1 MDAKALFIDWI
12 TRYEYPALFL
22 LLMLGIVG
30 LPIPDET
37 LLLFAGSLTFTHQL
51 AAAPTL
57 AAALLGSACG
67 ISLSYWLGRTL
78 GQSLAGSLGQR
89 VGLDAERLQAV
100 QAWYRLRGKYGL
112 LLGYFVPG
120 LRHLTAFVAGSSRLP
135 FPVFAAF
142 AYSGGLLWSLS
153 FLWLGYVLGD
163 EWQRLSGRIHDGLL
177 LLAWVSLAGIAAV
190 VGWRR
195 WRSARRSV

>member
-1 MDAKALFIDWI
+1 MDAKALCIDWI

-30 LPIPDET
+30 LPVPDET
-37 LLLFAGSLTFTHQL
+37 LLLFAGSLTFTHRL

-57 AAALLGSACG
+57 AAAVLGSACG

-78 GQSLAGSLGQR
+78 GLSLAGSLGLR
-89 VGLDAERLQAV
+89 VGLDARRLQAV
-100 QAWYRLRGKYGL
+100 QDWYRLRGKYGL

-153 FLWLGYVLGD
+153 FLWLGYLLGD
-163 EWQRLSGRIHDGLL
+163 EWHRLAGMIHEGLFHL
-177 LLAWVSLAGIAAV
+177 TWVSLVGIAAV
-190 VGWRR
+190 LAVRR
-195 WRSARRSV
+195 WRSVRRSA

>member
-1 MDAKALFIDWI
+1 MDAKTLFIDWI

-30 LPIPDET
+30 LPIPAET

-57 AAALLGSACG
+57 AAAFLGSACG
-67 ISLSYWLGRTL
+67 MSLSYWLGWTL
-78 GQSLAGSLGQR
+78 GPSLAGSLGSR
-89 VGLDAERLQAV
+89 VGLNAERLQAA
-100 QAWYRLRGKYGL
+100 QAWCRLRGKYGL
-112 LLGYFVPG
+112 LIGYFVPG

-142 AYSGGLLWSLS
+142 AYSGGFLWSLS

-163 EWQRLSGRIHDGLL
+163 EWPRLSGRIHDGLL
-177 LLAWVSLAGIAAV
+177 LLAWVSPAGIAAV
-190 VGWRR
+190 VVWRR

>member
-1 MDAKALFIDWI
+1 MDAKDLFIDWI

-57 AAALLGSACG
+57 AAAFLGSACG

-78 GQSLAGSLGQR
+78 GHSLAGSLGPR
-89 VGLDAERLQAV
+89 VGLDAERFRAV

-120 LRHLTAFVAGSSRLP
+120 LRHLTAFVAGSSHLP

-142 AYSGGLLWSLS
+142 AYSGGFFWSLS
-153 FLWLGYVLGD
+153 FLWLGYLLGD
-163 EWQRLSGRIHDGLL
+163 EWHRLAGAIHEGLFHL
-177 LLAWVSLAGIAAV
+177 TWVLLAGLAMVLAV
-190 VGWRR
+190 RR
-195 WRSARRSV
+195 RQSARPSA

>member
-12 TRYEYPALFL
+12 ARYEYPALFL

-30 LPIPDET
+30 LPVPDET
-37 LLLFAGSLTFTHQL
+37 LLLFAGYLTFKHQL
-51 AAAPTL
+51 AAAPAL
-57 AAALLGSACG
+57 AAAFFGSACG

-78 GQSLAGSLGQR
+78 GHSLAGSLGPR
-89 VGLDAERLQAV
+89 VGLDAERLHAV

-112 LLGYFVPG
+112 LFGYFVPG

-142 AYSGGLLWSLS
+142 AYGGGLLWSLS
-153 FLWLGYVLGD
+153 FIWLGYLLGD
-163 EWQRLSGRIHDGLL
+163 EWQRLSGTIHDGLL
-177 LLAWVSLAGIAAV
+177 HVAWVSLVGLAV
-190 VGWRR
+190 VLAVRR
-195 WRSARRSV
+195 RQSVRPSA

>member
-1 MDAKALFIDWI
+1 M
-12 TRYEYPALFL
+12 
-22 LLMLGIVG
+22 
-30 LPIPDET
+30 
-37 LLLFAGSLTFTHQL
+37 
-51 AAAPTL
+51 
-57 AAALLGSACG
+57 
-67 ISLSYWLGRTL
+67 
-78 GQSLAGSLGQR
+78 
-89 VGLDAERLQAV
+89 GLDAERLHAV

-142 AYSGGLLWSLS
+142 AYSGGFLWSLS

-177 LLAWVSLAGIAAV
+177 LLAWISLAGIAAV
-190 VGWRR
+190 LAVRR